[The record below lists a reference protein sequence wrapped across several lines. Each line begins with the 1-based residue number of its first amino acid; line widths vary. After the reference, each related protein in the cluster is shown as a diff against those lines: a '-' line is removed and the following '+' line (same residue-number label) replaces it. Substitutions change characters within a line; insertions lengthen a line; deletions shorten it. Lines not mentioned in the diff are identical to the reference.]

1 MRKSS
6 SAEEQALAIW
16 QELRVDPGILAIAH
30 KLGLSRQAVQQW
42 RRVPGQHILAV
53 SAFTKVPG
61 HRLRP
66 DLAEAVGLRRRR
78 NGRGK

>member
-1 MRKSS
+1 MRKT

-16 QELRVDPGILAIAH
+16 RELRVDPGILPIAL

-66 DLAEAVGLRRRR
+66 DLAEAMGVRRRR
-78 NGRGK
+78 NGRAK